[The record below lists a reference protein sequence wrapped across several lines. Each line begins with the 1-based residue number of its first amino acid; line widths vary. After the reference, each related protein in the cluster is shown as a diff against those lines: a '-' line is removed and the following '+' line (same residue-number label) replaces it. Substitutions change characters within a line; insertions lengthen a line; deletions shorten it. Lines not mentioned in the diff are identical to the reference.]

1 MPSTEDH
8 AGLIDARA
16 GGGQLR
22 AGVARR
28 DITQPPGSPAG
39 LSLTMPVDEI
49 WDPLTATVLV
59 LEAGQLRT
67 ALVGLDLVGVLATT
81 HARIRSAV
89 SRVTGVPPEHVIVN
103 ASHTHSA
110 PYVSE
115 ELQALLRPHGLRIM
129 ADTFADELVGAI
141 DAAAVEAAGRA
152 QPVTARFAR
161 GAVDR
166 IASNRRPRLPDGGI
180 VHRFGRPPAWMRRL
194 PEGRIDPEVAVLTLD
209 GLYGTVATLAS
220 YACHPTAAGGDNH
233 PHVSAD
239 FVGVGRAVVE
249 DAVGAPVLFL
259 QGCGGDVGTGK
270 WVGRGRRADAAA
282 MGRRFARGVLQAI
295 AAGRRVEA
303 DGLTVA
309 SQHVALELD
318 PFPGM
323 AEQEAELEAAVR
335 AGDAARIVATGDAIV
350 VARRAEQ
357 ARRPLVKSVAI
368 GDVALVALPGEVFLE
383 LGQSIARRSPFATTV
398 VTAYDDNTLQYIP
411 TAAAFDDG
419 AYEIAGGWRYVSRG
433 QGERLADQAVAL
445 VQAMASASR

>member
-1 MPSTEDH
+1 M
-8 AGLIDARA
+8 IDARA
-16 GGGQLR
+16 SGGQLR

-89 SRVTGVPPEHVIVN
+89 SRATGVPPEHVIVN

-141 DAAAVEAAGRA
+141 EAAAVEAAGRA

-180 VHRFGRPPAWMRRL
+180 VHRFGRPSAWMRRL
-194 PEGRIDPEVAVLTLD
+194 PEGHIDPEVAVLTLD
-209 GLYGTVATLAS
+209 GLFGTVATLAS

-270 WVGRGRRADAAA
+270 WVARGRRADAAA
-282 MGRRFARGVLQAI
+282 MGRRFSLDAPAPRGTHRPRGRGADAR
-295 AAGRRVEA
+295 RM
-303 DGLTVA
+303 
-309 SQHVALELD
+309 
-318 PFPGM
+318 P
-323 AEQEAELEAAVR
+323 EQEAELEAAVR
-335 AGDAARIVATGDAIV
+335 ASDAARIVATGDAIV